1 MKVTVSVCMSKEF
14 EIESN
19 SGNVYKDFIKQH
31 PLPTQI
37 LDSCVVPAKFK
48 WEDAKGWTLDNV
60 AIV

>member
-1 MKVTVSVCMSKEF
+1 MSKEF

-19 SGNVYKDFIKQH
+19 SGNIYKDFMEQH

-37 LDSCVVPAKFK
+37 LDSCVVPAEFK
-48 WEDAKGWTLDNV
+48 REDAKGWILDNI

>member
-1 MKVTVSVCMSKEF
+1 MSKEF

-19 SGNVYKDFIKQH
+19 SGNVYKDFIEQH